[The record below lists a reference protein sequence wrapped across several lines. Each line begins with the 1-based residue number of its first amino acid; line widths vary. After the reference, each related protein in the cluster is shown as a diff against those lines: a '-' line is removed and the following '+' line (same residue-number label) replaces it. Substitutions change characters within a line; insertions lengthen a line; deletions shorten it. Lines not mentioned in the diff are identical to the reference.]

1 MDKMAHFPFAL
12 TESQPD
18 SWDFNEVTGS
28 LAVKSLPQSDLF
40 CNPKGEFSSEGPSV
54 LNALTLLGKP
64 MDADFQFS
72 ARVSVDFNSTF
83 DAGVLLIWRNEQSW
97 AKLCFEYSP
106 DQEAMVVSVVTLG
119 VSDDANS
126 FTVPLHTVWLR
137 ISRMEHVYAFHA
149 SGDGEA
155 WKLVRVFTLGREV
168 SEHSVGFEAQ
178 APTGNGCQVTFGQ
191 TKFAPTS
198 LVELRDGF

>member
-1 MDKMAHFPFAL
+1 MDKMAHLPFSL
-12 TESQPD
+12 TESKPD

-28 LAVKSLPQSDLF
+28 LAVKALPQSDLY
-40 CNPKGEFSSEGPSV
+40 CDPKGEFSSEVPSL

-64 MDADFQFS
+64 MVADFQFS
-72 ARVSVDFNSTF
+72 ARVSVDFNSTY
-83 DAGVLLIWRNEQSW
+83 DAGVLLIWRNEQTW

-106 DQEAMVVSVVTLG
+106 DQAAMVVSVVTLG

-126 FTVPLHTVWLR
+126 FTLPLNTVWLR
-137 ISRMEHVYAFHA
+137 ISRMGHVYAFHA
-149 SGDGEA
+149 SNDGEA

-168 SEHSVGFEAQ
+168 SEHKVGFEAQ
-178 APTGNGCQVTFGQ
+178 APIGNGCQVTFGQ